1 METEVTIA
9 VAPES
14 GAPGSTVDILAQGF
28 PANAAVEIGFG
39 RVDSE
44 YDVVKTTQ
52 VNDEGMLDTQATVPE
67 FATAADEWVWVVT
80 TTDHEIQA
88 VTDIFDVEQL
98 GGGAPTLT
106 VSPQAGAPG
115 DQVQLQAQG
124 FQPNIVLEIGFGR
137 VNSEYDVLT
146 TARTDKMGAVTIR
159 LTVPD
164 FAEPEDAWVWI
175 AAAEEMPTQSA
186 STRFDVV
193 ASGPTPTATPSD
205 GLFTRTNIYL
215 IAIGDA
221 GQTGKEIGCDDSV
234 VPVEVEIEPTIAPLR
249 AALEQLLAIDTE
261 TYGQSGLYSALYA
274 SDLTVGSIDI
284 VQGKATIALS
294 GDLVL
299 AGVCDNPRVAAQLE
313 ETALQFSTVNQ
324 VEILLNGEPLDQVL
338 SQQ

>member
-1 METEVTIA
+1 
-9 VAPES
+9 
-14 GAPGSTVDILAQGF
+14 
-28 PANAAVEIGFG
+28 
-39 RVDSE
+39 
-44 YDVVKTTQ
+44 
-52 VNDEGMLDTQATVPE
+52 
-67 FATAADEWVWVVT
+67 VT

-88 VTDIFDVEQL
+88 VSDIFDVEQL

-175 AAAEEMPTQSA
+175 AVAEEMPTQSA
-186 STRFDVV
+186 SARFDVL
-193 ASGPTPTATPSD
+193 ASGPTPTATPSG

-221 GQTGKEIGCDDSV
+221 GETGKEIGCDDSV

-274 SDLTVGSIDI
+274 SDLTVGSINI